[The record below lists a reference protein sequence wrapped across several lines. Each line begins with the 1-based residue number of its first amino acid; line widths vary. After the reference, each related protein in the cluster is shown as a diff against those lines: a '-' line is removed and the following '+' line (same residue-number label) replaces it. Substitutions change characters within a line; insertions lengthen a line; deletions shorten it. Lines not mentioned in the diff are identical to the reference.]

1 MVLKG
6 EKMKLKEI
14 KEKIESVKKNNS
26 VNHIG
31 SPEEI
36 SILQI
41 DILYKMLLSL
51 KRIESTL
58 EDINQYLP

>member
-1 MVLKG
+1 
-6 EKMKLKEI
+6 MKLKEI
-14 KEKIESVKKNNS
+14 KEKIESVKKNNN

-41 DILYKMLLSL
+41 DILYKIMWSL